1 LKYKN
6 AAFLPLYLLKSAQ
19 TPNFRQNNPNYT
31 KTMTK
36 TNTNEEKRIPK
47 TKPNQEED
55 QKPNQEE
62 DQDFQQ
68 GYMQVIN

>member
-1 LKYKN
+1 
-6 AAFLPLYLLKSAQ
+6 
-19 TPNFRQNNPNYT
+19 
-31 KTMTK
+31 MTK